1 MFIIYLALIV
11 NCVNGNSKRIDSE
24 LNSSVKIIFQEH
36 LSVIVILFLSKEGN
50 VVYWEYNFF
59 NYKLFFAVG
68 LIIRLDSV

>member
-50 VVYWEYNFF
+50 VVY
-59 NYKLFFAVG
+59 
-68 LIIRLDSV
+68 